1 MKVRLNFS
9 ICVPLYGIR
18 TRVRCEAIRSKSSTK
33 IYGSEKMEDMEW
45 NSIVLDVQEYLNAD
59 NDLSPALSQVV
70 ELHLQVG
77 NEDANE
83 RASAH
88 KALKGLLSGRNGSP
102 FRKGQKSS
110 IPTAVRINVDRIC
123 GLVEEAA
130 ENFYNHD
137 PIMGAILFK
146 HVKSGGGLFEDSS
159 EYAASVSKRTRNA
172 LNGRFKA
179 QTWDG
184 LLESLLTTE
193 EASEEETSE
202 DL

>member
-1 MKVRLNFS
+1 MVLGQGLGARQKVVSPPQKNTE
-9 ICVPLYGIR
+9 V
-18 TRVRCEAIRSKSSTK
+18 K
-33 IYGSEKMEDMEW
+33 KMEDMEW

-59 NDLSPALSQVV
+59 NDLSDALSQVV

-77 NEDANE
+77 NEDVNE

-123 GLVEEAA
+123 GVVEEAA

-159 EYAASVSKRTRNA
+159 DYAKSVAKRTRNA
-172 LNGRFKA
+172 LNGRFKSKD
-179 QTWDG
+179 WDG
-184 LLESLLTTE
+184 ELSSLLSTE

>member
-1 MKVRLNFS
+1 
-9 ICVPLYGIR
+9 
-18 TRVRCEAIRSKSSTK
+18 
-33 IYGSEKMEDMEW
+33 MEW

-83 RASAH
+83 RASSH

-123 GLVEEAA
+123 GVVEEAA

-159 EYAASVSKRTRNA
+159 EYAASVGKRTRNA
-172 LNGRFKA
+172 LNGRYKDKS
-179 QTWDG
+179 WDG
-184 LLESLLTTE
+184 LLDSLLSTE
-193 EASEEETSE
+193 EATEEETSE